1 MRRMRREI
9 VQRMPVLGQHSRSGA
24 IKKLTSG
31 GPAANLRGQRLFAH
45 FQIKTCFLGDKKCD
59 SLIMD
64 WTGSP

>member
-9 VQRMPVLGQHSRSGA
+9 VQRMPVVGLHSQFGA

-31 GPAANLRGQRLFAH
+31 GPAANLRGRRLFGY

-59 SLIMD
+59 SLI
-64 WTGSP
+64 TV